1 MKGIHLARMPGSLLA
16 PILASES
23 DERDLLILSSNLSF
37 YDIMS
42 TFPVP
47 SHASWSSVVSWSSGP
62 TDKANYL
69 FERQQEP
76 HDSSAISSFPVQQS

>member
-23 DERDLLILSSNLSF
+23 DERDLLILSSNVSF

-42 TFPVP
+42 IFPVP
-47 SHASWSSVVSWSSGP
+47 SHASWSSVVS
-62 TDKANYL
+62 
-69 FERQQEP
+69 
-76 HDSSAISSFPVQQS
+76 

>member
-47 SHASWSSVVSWSSGP
+47 SHASWSSVVS
-62 TDKANYL
+62 
-69 FERQQEP
+69 
-76 HDSSAISSFPVQQS
+76 

>member
-1 MKGIHLARMPGSLLA
+1 MPGSLLA

-23 DERDLLILSSNLSF
+23 DERDLLILSSNVSF

-42 TFPVP
+42 IFPVP
-47 SHASWSSVVSWSSGP
+47 SHASWSSVVSWSNGP

-76 HDSSAISSFPVQQS
+76 VVPHDSSAISSFPVQQS